1 MITIRP
7 SAERGKQN
15 MGWLKTQYTFSFA
28 DYYDPQFMGY
38 KSLRV
43 INEDYIAPQQ
53 GFGMHP
59 HRDMEIITYIING
72 EIEHTDNM
80 GNKEVINAGEI
91 QQMSAGTGIYHAEA
105 NPSKNVELHLL
116 QIWILPNKRNV
127 KPYYAKKQISKN
139 RNELNLLISSED
151 KDDTLKIHQDAK
163 IYAGIFDKGQKLTVN
178 TSHDR
183 AHWIQMISGSLTLNN
198 HQIDKGDGA
207 AIEKETA
214 LQFEVKENAEFL
226 LFDLQA

>member
-1 MITIRP
+1 MIKIRP
-7 SAERGKQN
+7 SEERGKQN
-15 MGWLKTQYTFSFA
+15 IGWLKTQYSFSFS
-28 DYYDPQFMGY
+28 DYYDPNHMGY

-43 INEDYIAPQQ
+43 INEDYIAAGQ

-59 HRDMEIITYIING
+59 HRDMEIITYIIKG

-105 NPSKNVELHLL
+105 NPSKEELHLL
-116 QIWILPNKRNV
+116 QIWIMPNKKNV
-127 KPYYAKKQISKN
+127 KPQYAKKQISKN
-139 RNELNLLISSED
+139 RNQLNLLISSED

-163 IYAGIFDKGQKLTVN
+163 IFAGIFDKNQSLKFSSSKERAYWIQIISGSFQVNGQKLN
-178 TSHDR
+178 
-183 AHWIQMISGSLTLNN
+183 
-198 HQIDKGDGA
+198 KGDGA
-207 AIEKETA
+207 AIENESS
-214 LQFEVKENAEFL
+214 LEFSFLENTEFL